1 MTRSLHLLV
10 PLLLLAAPVAAQDAT
25 EETAVAE
32 DEGPITRQTAH
43 RETPLVDFEYSWP
56 QAINSEQQLVAQLQA
71 DLSKSYDEALVNA
84 RENKTLVEENN
95 GTFNQNFFTR
105 IWSLEGET
113 PRFFSLLAKT
123 DTFTGGAHPNHNSSA
138 LLWNRTGDAE
148 VEFADLFESAASMAG
163 AIRAQFCKLL
173 DAERAERRGGEVLEG
188 DFSEC
193 PAFSEL
199 TIFPADSDGN
209 KHFESIF
216 LIADPYV
223 AGPYAEGDYSVE
235 VRVSSAVINALKPEY
250 RSDFEVQRAQ

>member
-1 MTRSLHLLV
+1 MSRSLQLLV
-10 PLLLLAAPVAAQDAT
+10 PLLLLAPPVAAQDTT
-25 EETAVAE
+25 EEAPAAE
-32 DEGPITRQTAH
+32 SEGPITRQTAH

-56 QAINSEQQLVAQLQA
+56 QAINSEPKLVAQLQA
-71 DLSKSYDEALVNA
+71 DLSTNYDEALANA
-84 RENKTLVEENN
+84 RENKTLIEQNN

-105 IWSLEGET
+105 VWSLEGET

-138 LLWNRTGDAE
+138 LLWNRPGDAE
-148 VEFADLFESAASMAG
+148 VDFADLFESTDSLAG

-173 DAERAERRGGEVLEG
+173 DAERAKRRGGEVIEG

-209 KHFESIF
+209 GRFESIN

-223 AGPYAEGDYSVE
+223 AGPYAEGDYNVD
-235 VRVSSAVINALKPEY
+235 VGVSPAVISALKPEY